1 MTIWDIDLY
10 RRPVQDSEGQ
20 VLWELAVCDPF
31 GQWQVAILAPQNQV
45 NTAWLSQQLQQLAAQ
60 TKGLPDQ
67 IRSFRPQSVNLLEP
81 VCSDLGILLTPTR
94 HTLALKQWLK
104 QKWQQP
110 NFDPLA
116 LDRPAPVPMPE
127 QLWGKQ
133 WQFAALPAV
142 DLVETFRDRPIPVL
156 DIPQAYQPLSLGLAS
171 TLPIPGVVIEAGRS
185 ALQLVLWLQSIQPV
199 SLHFI
204 AGAPDGLILEAGLV
218 NRWVLATFE
227 DAEVEVAAVKFEQR
241 KQAAQGLHF
250 LLVQPDASG
259 ITQTGFWLLRQ
270 EET

>member
-104 QKWQQP
+104 QKWPQP

-156 DIPQAYQPLSLGLAS
+156 DIPQAFQPLSLGLAS

-241 KQAAQGLHF
+241 QQAAQGLHF